1 MYVLAWITI
10 GLLTGWLTRKA
21 LAERGYGPNVDNAI
35 CTAGAI
41 GTGLIVRLAGPGAHS
56 GLAYTGPAA
65 LLGAA
70 VSTGITILIIGRRR
84 LA

>member
-10 GLLTGWLTRKA
+10 GLVTGWLTRNA
-21 LAERGYGPNVDNAI
+21 LAERGYGPNVDTAI
-35 CTAGAI
+35 GTAGAI
-41 GTGLIVRLAGPGAHS
+41 GSGLIMRLASPLPHS
-56 GLAYTGPAA
+56 GLVYTGLAA

-70 VSTGITILIIGRRR
+70 VLTGITILMIGRRR

>member
-1 MYVLAWITI
+1 MYLLAWITI
-10 GLLTGWLTRKA
+10 GLVTSWLTRKA

-35 CTAGAI
+35 GTAAAI
-41 GTGLIVRLAGPGAHS
+41 GSGLIMRLASPPAHS

-65 LLGAA
+65 CLGAA
-70 VSTGITILIIGRRR
+70 VLTGISILIIGRRR